1 MKEPEPFVDT
11 RTAGLLGPARSPG
24 SSVVIVTY
32 NNEGCIGDCLH
43 SVLMTLGE
51 GEEVIVV
58 DNASEDGTVREV
70 RSFQQRTRRLHLLE
84 SDTNLGYAAGANVG
98 LKASAGKWLVLLNP
112 DTAVWPRWLEKMRRA
127 FSEEVGAVAPMSD
140 NVGGRQLIG
149 EVLEVG
155 RPLGEIQD
163 VLTERFAG
171 TTEETKLLFGVCLM
185 LPRSLLDRI
194 GLLDEDLFLGN
205 DDLELS
211 WRIRT
216 HSLKLVVVR
225 DVFVHHLNHVSF
237 NSMSSSNV
245 HDLISQSSRALDAK
259 LNAYYGR
266 TPTSEEIWGVTFRG

>member
-216 HSLKLVVVR
+216 HGLKLVIVR

-237 NSMSSSNV
+237 NSMPSSSV
-245 HDLISQSSRALDAK
+245 HDLISQSSSALDAK